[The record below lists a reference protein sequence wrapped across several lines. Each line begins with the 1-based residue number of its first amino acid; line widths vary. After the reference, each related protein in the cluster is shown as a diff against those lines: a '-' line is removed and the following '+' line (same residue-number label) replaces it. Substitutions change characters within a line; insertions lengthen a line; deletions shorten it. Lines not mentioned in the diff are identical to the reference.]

1 MVELYCK
8 EILPEKEIEDPAT
21 TEAPATVAPTVT
33 VAPIDDVTTEEPDD
47 DGFAKNAREVFDE
60 RKLFKF

>member
-8 EILPEKEIEDPAT
+8 EILPEKEIEDPIT

-33 VAPIDDVTTEEPDD
+33 VAPVDVVTTEESD